1 MRALRSAVFLVRLH
15 HSALAASGRCAPLL
29 RRLRDR
35 ARVAATALRDE
46 LGTNLAGLRLLKR
59 SLDADR
65 HTVELEPLTA
75 ADAQQQLSQLP
86 KAAAKQA
93 RKQLKAVAATTGG
106 SGAGAATASRAKKH
120 KKKKGQ

>member
-1 MRALRSAVFLVRLH
+1 MFLVRLH

-93 RKQLKAVAATTGG
+93 RKQLKAAAATTGG